1 MWNSATRLTTTRF
14 DEMND
19 DDRWH
24 VVQTRDTRFDGFFVY
39 AVRSTGIYCRPSCPS
54 RRPRREQVMFFPSA
68 NAAEQAGFRACRRC
82 QLSDTTI
89 PQIAMVQ
96 RACRW
101 IEENTDEAVTL
112 AALSQELGA
121 SRYHVQRMFK
131 RFTGIT
137 PRQYAELC
145 RLTRLK
151 AQLREGESVT
161 NALYNA
167 GYGSSSRLYERAKA
181 HLGMTPNTYRHGG
194 RGMRIAYSI
203 VDCLLGRLL
212 VGATEQGVCAT
223 GLSHSDAAL
232 EAFLIKEFPNAEIQR
247 DEVSIKQWVEAILEY
262 LDGRQTRLDLPIDI
276 DSTDFQRQVWEV
288 LRLIPY
294 GSTRSY
300 SEIACLLGRPAAMR
314 AVAKACAT
322 NPAAVV
328 VPCHRV
334 ICKGGSLGGY
344 RWGIER
350 KKALL
355 KREQSRRMAGEHH
368 TSGIHGD

>member
-1 MWNSATRLTTTRF
+1 
-14 DEMND
+14 
-19 DDRWH
+19 
-24 VVQTRDTRFDGFFVY
+24 
-39 AVRSTGIYCRPSCPS
+39 
-54 RRPRREQVMFFPSA
+54 
-68 NAAEQAGFRACRRC
+68 
-82 QLSDTTI
+82 
-89 PQIAMVQ
+89 MVQ
-96 RACRW
+96 RTCRW
-101 IEENTDEAVTL
+101 IEENTDETVTL

-131 RFTGIT
+131 RFMGIT
-137 PRQYAELC
+137 PHQYAVLC

-151 AQLREGESVT
+151 AQLREGESTT

-203 VDCLLGRLL
+203 VDCPLGRLL

-232 EAFLIKEFPNAEIQR
+232 EAFLMSEFPNAEIQY
-247 DEVSIKQWVEAILEY
+247 DELRIKQWVEAILGH
-262 LDGRQTRLDLPIDI
+262 LDGRQTRLDLPIDT

-294 GSTRSY
+294 GNTLSY
-300 SEIACLLGRPAAMR
+300 SEIASLLGRPAAMR

-328 VPCHRV
+328 IPCHRV
-334 ICKGGSLGGY
+334 ICKNKSLGGY

-355 KREQSRRMAGEHH
+355 EKEQSHRTAGEHN
-368 TSGIHGD
+368 TFGIHDN